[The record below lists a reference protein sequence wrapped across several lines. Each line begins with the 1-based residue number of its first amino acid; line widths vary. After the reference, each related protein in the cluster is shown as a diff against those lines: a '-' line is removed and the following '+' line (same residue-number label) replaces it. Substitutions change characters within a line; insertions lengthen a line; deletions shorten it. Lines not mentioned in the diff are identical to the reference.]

1 MEKKCSLRST
11 KFDLFSLKFD
21 LFREHRFLHLRR
33 KILSTSDAFDQ
44 LKAVTGLSDLQL
56 NPNIGI
62 RGKDTIVISKN
73 YKPSE

>member
-1 MEKKCSLRST
+1 MGST

-21 LFREHRFLHLRR
+21 LFREHRFLLHLRR

-56 NPNIGI
+56 NPNIDI
-62 RGKDTIVISKN
+62 RGKDTVVFCMN